1 MDMIT
6 IRRSDERGYS
16 DRGWLQSR
24 ATFSFGD
31 YKDPNFPGFRVLRV
45 MNEERIA
52 PGKGFGPHSHRDME
66 ILTFMIEGHLAHRDS
81 LTGPHV
87 LGVHEL
93 QAMTAGDGIVHS
105 EFNASDDEPAHLL
118 QIWIE
123 PRVEDLPPA
132 YQQIGFTSEDA
143 RGRLHLLAAPD
154 PSDATRTALINQ
166 EARVYVAN
174 ITAGEQLTH
183 ALGEGRHAWVQI
195 VRGTI
200 DVNGSS
206 LQQGDGA
213 AISDEA
219 TLTVS
224 GTGDLLLFDL
234 P

>member
-87 LGVHEL
+87 LGVREL

-132 YQQIGFTSEDA
+132 YQQIGFTSEET